1 MSLTKDPGARVVA
14 TGVDHSGLLSLALTS
29 RFFFSVLPNLK
40 KKIPDLFLIKEKH
53 DLKMYRNVVEI
64 GQNIFAACATQQVLL
79 LTVCEELAH
88 LLTMSNT
95 HGCPL
100 SSVFF
105 FLLVP

>member
-1 MSLTKDPGARVVA
+1 
-14 TGVDHSGLLSLALTS
+14 
-29 RFFFSVLPNLK
+29 
-40 KKIPDLFLIKEKH
+40 
-53 DLKMYRNVVEI
+53 MYRNVVEI

-105 FLLVP
+105 FSWFPDVNVFFGDCVLGPSSDKVAG